1 MRSRISPTGLDD
13 VMTITVN
20 DGQQSLTR
28 LAPDRLEVQ
37 PSEASAPNRPAEP
50 ASRPVKRGVSK
61 NGHVTALDGMR
72 GVAVLLVL
80 LFHFKI
86 GPFRGGFVGVT
97 VFFTLSGFLICSR
110 TLTEV
115 GRSSGF
121 AVKDFFERRIRRL
134 APAAIVCVLG
144 VVIATNL
151 IGTREQHAS
160 VTGDALAA
168 LANVAN
174 WRFLVNGTS
183 YTDLFAA
190 PSPLNHFWSLAI
202 EEQFYLVFPVAV
214 WLLMK
219 LPPRVRAMSV
229 AAVVSVAL
237 EWSAHAASGADS
249 YNRFYYGTDARM
261 SELLIGVIAAL
272 TLSYWRIPLNRPA
285 GRQRFTVTLLAAA
298 ALVTIVVGAMTY
310 RNGAVSYQHGG
321 AVIIALATAVLIIG
335 GLEGANGVA
344 RLLSARWLVWVGKVS
359 YGAYLYHWPIFALSG
374 KHWGPLHGLALGL
387 AQLCLSLLIAGASF
401 RYLESPIQR
410 RRFAPLRPVL
420 MRSWLKAL
428 AGVAIL
434 AVALALVHP
443 VKGASRFSPAG
454 SSAAAQPGSDPTGA
468 TVPGLEVPARTEAKP
483 GTVVAPT
490 NAAVRPLRV
499 LVTGDSTAR
508 VMANALVAYQNAH
521 PKALQVLDLSLPGCP
536 ITPTDLIRNYS
547 GESGQNVS
555 LCAGWQTTF
564 PKQIKAF
571 QPDVSAVFLSVME
584 QTDQRR
590 LSAGWSNLMDPAYRA
605 QQEAEFIKFADL
617 LGSTGAPVVWADAP
631 YAKFQID
638 LPWLSDSP
646 VRTDTLNQMY
656 RDIAAK
662 DSKIILG
669 DYASKLNRPGHVVDA
684 SVRPDGIH
692 MTDAWAAKVA
702 TSWLIP
708 SLAKYKPKPS

>member
-1 MRSRISPTGLDD
+1 
-13 VMTITVN
+13 MTITVD

-28 LAPDRLEVQ
+28 LSPDQQAPGAIT
-37 PSEASAPNRPAEP
+37 PSPQRPARRTP
-50 ASRPVKRGVSK
+50 SSKRGISQ

-72 GVAVLLVL
+72 GIAVLLVL

-134 APAAIVCVLG
+134 APAAIVCILG

-160 VTGDALAA
+160 ITGDALAA

-219 LPPRVRAMSV
+219 LPRRVRAMSV
-229 AAVVSVAL
+229 ALLVSVAL

-272 TLSYWRIPLNRPA
+272 ALSYWRIPLSRPA
-285 GRQRFTVTLLAAA
+285 GRQRFTITLLSAA
-298 ALVTIVVGAMTY
+298 ALATIVFGATAY
-310 RNGAVSYQHGG
+310 RNGAVNYQHGG
-321 AVIIALATAVLIIG
+321 AIIIALATAVLIIG

-387 AQLCLSLLIAGASF
+387 AQLSLSLLLAGASF

-410 RRFAPLRPVL
+410 RRFAPVRPVL
-420 MRSWLKAL
+420 MRSWGKAL

-443 VKGASRFSPAG
+443 VKGGSRFSPASSSTSQAG
-454 SSAAAQPGSDPTGA
+454 SMPTGA
-468 TVPGLEVPARTEAKP
+468 TVPGLSVPARAEAKP

-499 LVTGDSTAR
+499 LVAGDSTAR

-555 LCAGWQTTF
+555 LCAGWQVTF
-564 PKQIKAF
+564 AKQIKAF

-590 LSAGWSNLMDPAYRA
+590 QSGGWDNLLDPTYRA
-605 QQEAEFIKFADL
+605 YQEGEFIKFADL

-631 YAKFQID
+631 YVKFQVD
-638 LPWLSDSP
+638 LPWLSDNP
-646 VRTDTLNQMY
+646 ARTDQLNQMY

-662 DSKIILG
+662 DSKIVLA
-669 DYASKLNRPGHVVDA
+669 DYASKLNKPGHVVDT

-692 MTDAWAAKVA
+692 MTDAWATKVA

-708 SLAKYKPKPS
+708 TLAKYKPKPS

>member
-1 MRSRISPTGLDD
+1 
-13 VMTITVN
+13 MTITVN

-28 LAPDRLEVQ
+28 PSSDPQTVPDLGVTASQPPPQSPRAPQKQ
-37 PSEASAPNRPAEP
+37 P
-50 ASRPVKRGVSK
+50 RGVAK

-72 GVAVLLVL
+72 GIAVLLVL

-115 GRSSGF
+115 GRSGGF

-134 APAAIVCVLG
+134 APAAIVCILG
-144 VVIATNL
+144 VVIATHL
-151 IGTREQHAS
+151 IGTREQRGS
-160 VTGDALAA
+160 ITGDALGA

-202 EEQFYLVFPVAV
+202 EEQFYLFFPVVV

-219 LPPRVRAMSV
+219 LPHRGRAMAV
-229 AAVVSVAL
+229 ALLVSIGL
-237 EWSAHAASGADS
+237 EWSAHAASSADS

-272 TLSYWRIPLNRPA
+272 ALSYWRIPLRRPA
-285 GRQRFTVTLLAAA
+285 GRQRFTVTLIAAA
-298 ALVTIVVGAMTY
+298 ALITIVVGAMTY
-310 RNGAVSYQHGG
+310 RNGGISYQHGG
-321 AVIIALATAVLIIG
+321 AVVIALATAMLIIG

-359 YGAYLYHWPIFALSG
+359 YAAYLYHWPIFALSG
-374 KHWGPLHGLALGL
+374 KHWGPLHGLGLGL
-387 AQLCLSLLIAGASF
+387 AQLSLSLLLAGLSF
-401 RYLESPIQR
+401 RFLESPIQR

-420 MRSWLKAL
+420 MRHWLRAL
-428 AGVAIL
+428 AGVAL
-434 AVALALVHP
+434 VAVALMLVNP
-443 VKGASRFSPAG
+443 AKGTSRFSPAASQAG
-454 SSAAAQPGSDPTGA
+454 VAGTSGA
-468 TVPGLEVPARTEAKP
+468 TVPGLQVPAAAKAKA
-483 GTVVAPT
+483 GTTVAPS

-508 VMANALVAYQNAH
+508 VMANALVTYQNAH

-547 GESGQNVS
+547 GEAGQNVS
-555 LCAGWQTTF
+555 LCAGWQSTF
-564 PKQIKAF
+564 AKQIKAF
-571 QPDVSAVFLSVME
+571 KPDVSAVFLSVME

-590 LSAGWSNLMDPAYRA
+590 LSGSWENLLDPTYRA
-605 QQEAEFIKFADL
+605 HQEAELLKFANL
-617 LGSTGAPVVWADAP
+617 LTSTGAPVFWADAP
-631 YAKFQID
+631 YVKFQLD
-638 LPWLSDSP
+638 LPWVSDSP
-646 VRTDTLNQMY
+646 ARTDVLNQMY

-662 DSKIILG
+662 DSKITLA
-669 DYASKLNRPGHVVDA
+669 DYASKLNKPGHVVDT

-692 MTDAWAAKVA
+692 MTDAWAEKVA

-708 SLAKYKPKPS
+708 SLAKFKPKSS